1 MLRSTQDQWSQNM
14 KSVLPALDRPMTV
27 GELVRCATSVPQ
39 EAVLGLIPEIVGRL
53 EKLAD
58 TQDRGAYVRHLIVL
72 GALVSRGVYEIC
84 DVPKNERAAVI

>member
-1 MLRSTQDQWSQNM
+1 MSITGT
-14 KSVLPALDRPMTV
+14 LPHLDSPMTV
-27 GELVRCATSVPQ
+27 DELVGCAASVPQ
-39 EAVLGLIPEIVGRL
+39 EAVLGLIPEIAGRL

-84 DVPKNERAAVI
+84 DVPKNERAWVV